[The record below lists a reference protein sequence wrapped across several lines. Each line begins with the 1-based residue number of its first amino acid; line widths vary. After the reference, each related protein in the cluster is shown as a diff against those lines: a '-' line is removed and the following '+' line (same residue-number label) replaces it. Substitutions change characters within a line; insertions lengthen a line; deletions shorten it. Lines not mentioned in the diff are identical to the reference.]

1 MNLFFVHIPKNAGN
15 SIRPIC
21 KKEHI
26 KIISHNIRRRN
37 KRLLASYRVKKEL
50 HAFCISRN
58 PYDRLVSAY
67 HYLLKGGRNK
77 HDSRDCELFIKPYNG
92 FKDFVENGLKE
103 ASEKQL
109 HLLPQVFWVLNDLGN
124 PEVET
129 VLRQENL
136 QNDFDDFCDYI
147 NLKHRILEITNKT
160 DHQRWEKYYDAETR
174 EIAYEIYHED
184 FTFFNYEK

>member
-37 KRLLASYRVKKEL
+37 KRLLAAHRKKKDL

-67 HYLLKGGRNK
+67 HYLRAGGRNK
-77 HDSRDCELFIKPYNG
+77 HDLRDSELFVNPYNG
-92 FKDFVENGLKE
+92 FKDFVLNGLAK
-103 ASEKQL
+103 AADKQL
-109 HLLPQVFWVLNDLGN
+109 HFRPQTFWIMNEYGE
-124 PEVET
+124 PEIET
-129 VLRQENL
+129 VLRQEKL
-136 QNDFDDFCDYI
+136 QDDFNDFCSKVNI
-147 NLKHRILEITNKT
+147 EKRKLEVTNKSN
-160 DHQRWEKYYDAETR
+160 HQSWEKYYDAETKK
-174 EIAYEIYHED
+174 IASEIYNDD
-184 FTFFNYEK
+184 FEYFKYDK